1 MNVAKRYVE
10 FYQKVEILKEQ
21 LSSAEWMLQTAIDE
35 MKVGVTRSGGG
46 GDGESWTNWWVFP
59 ATKTDD
65 EIEKAM
71 ADLGVG
77 GHYNGAGQS
86 FAHDYSYYRRGS
98 RVLVSQDGGLDI

>member
-1 MNVAKRYVE
+1 MVKKYVE
-10 FYQKVEILKEQ
+10 LHFKIQRLQAELTETEWLYERMKE
-21 LSSAEWMLQTAIDE
+21 E
-35 MKVGVTRSGGG
+35 MDVGVTRSGGG

-59 ATKTDD
+59 ATKTDE

-71 ADLGVG
+71 DDLGVG